1 MSENTKS
8 IQYLAEKA
16 RLNGYDTFTH
26 SVPCKRCK
34 TSLRYSK
41 GRSGCVKC
49 NKKAKKYYI
58 KSKTEFT
65 PVMTLSAK
73 HLSAPL

>member
-8 IQYLAEKA
+8 IQYLAEQA
-16 RLNGYDTFTH
+16 RLNGCDTFTH
-26 SVPCKRCK
+26 SAPCKRCK

-49 NKKAKKYYI
+49 CNKAKKYYI
-58 KSKTEFT
+58 KSKSEFT
-65 PVMTLSAK
+65 AVMKLSAK